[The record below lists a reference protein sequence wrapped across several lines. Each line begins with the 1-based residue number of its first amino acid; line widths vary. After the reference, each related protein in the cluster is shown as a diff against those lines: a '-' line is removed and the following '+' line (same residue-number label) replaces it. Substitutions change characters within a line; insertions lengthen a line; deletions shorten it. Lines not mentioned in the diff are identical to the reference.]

1 MDLRT
6 RIKNSIIAGV
16 LIFIGCWGSYGLIRR
31 YQESNIYEIEF
42 HGTNPT
48 EYVFPFPIDSI
59 KRIIDNMEYTNF
71 KSFVELKYKSVP
83 DSNYYYYRP
92 ISSSCGSY
100 VFRHNGI
107 NKNEPVRQHY
117 EQSVELYPM
126 SENSTKVI
134 VNNVVQ
140 MRKKGVKFWC
150 SFKFD
155 KKYVSKQVPAE
166 STTIE
171 EYELLRYIGKKL
183 GYIDQMPYVQY
194 PLELSKE
201 DVLYAFGS
209 DNPFSLSEMF
219 CDESDTTIIG
229 HKYRSLD

>member
-1 MDLRT
+1 MKRAGFKIMLGICIPVIVYILYGFIRT
-6 RIKNSIIAGV
+6 
-16 LIFIGCWGSYGLIRR
+16 

-42 HGTNPT
+42 NGTNPT

-59 KRIIDNMEYTNF
+59 KRTMANMEYTNF

-83 DSNYYYYRP
+83 DSNYYYYLP

-100 VFRHNGI
+100 VFRHNGV

-140 MRKKGVKFWC
+140 MRKKGVKFWL

-155 KKYVSKQVPAE
+155 KKYVSKRVPAE

-171 EYELLRYIGKKL
+171 EYELLRYIGKRL

-194 PLELSKE
+194 PPELSKQ
-201 DVLYAFGS
+201 DILYAFGS
-209 DNPFSLSEMF
+209 DNPFSLKEMF
-219 CDESDTTIIG
+219 SDESDTTIIG
-229 HKYRSLD
+229 HKYRSID

>member
-1 MDLRT
+1 MRT